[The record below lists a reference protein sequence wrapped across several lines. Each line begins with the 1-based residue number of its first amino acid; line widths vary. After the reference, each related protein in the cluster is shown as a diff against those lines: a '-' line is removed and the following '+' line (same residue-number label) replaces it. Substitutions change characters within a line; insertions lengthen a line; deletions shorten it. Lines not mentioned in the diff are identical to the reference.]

1 MNTRRTGG
9 MIEFIPSGGEVRKRL
24 LQEHGLELIGLIH
37 QRLARLE
44 GRLGD
49 SPPDAA
55 ACSELLDPIQSEIEA
70 NDQAQN
76 RLMALGD
83 TGRKTSS

>member
-24 LQEHGLELIGLIH
+24 LHDHGLELIGLIH

-44 GRLGD
+44 AALAD
-49 SPPDAA
+49 VPPEALE
-55 ACSELLDPIQSEIEA
+55 CGKILDLIQSQFQD
-70 NDQAQN
+70 NDLAHS
-76 RLMALGD
+76 RMIALGD
-83 TGRKTSS
+83 IKMD